1 MTLNM
6 DFRLCFCA
14 PDLHLGPLTWFK
26 IESAAAADKACGLRR
41 QRNGD
46 MPQPSAFLL
55 SPQPRARWMR
65 FDTAQLLKR
74 FFFCERALL
83 VSQAAWIP
91 AIAPLEIKTTLA
103 RFIWLNAETAH
114 ALRNRVFELR
124 FPSRLLEEEGADHS
138 LIELFSA
145 IKDSP
150 SVPALLM
157 SIGKV
162 LLPALR
168 DSYQAYL
175 QASDSIADGPT
186 HRFLSLALSEKA
198 EQISTFEVWTGSAL
212 SRNPELREDAIAWTQ
227 GVANRL
233 SDVGGVGVGPL
244 AEATAIGP
252 LPGSKAYTI
261 PDRPARDPRCWPCR
275 FYWPDVVDPTYPYGE
290 GMQLQLRSAISHLN
304 EVWAIEAG
312 GIILSAFADVLPWEW
327 IHDSAR
333 WTYDE
338 SRHCRMGYERLIAW
352 GLDPAEIPLGTYI
365 YESASSGRSTE
376 VALYFL
382 GMLYFFETKNIRHK
396 PARAQLFHSY
406 GDSLSEHDMDFD
418 WADETMH
425 AGYGKHWLREL
436 LAARDEDPAAYDR
449 VRERC
454 QKLVNDYVSTATA
467 DELSEIKKVA
477 STLISKA
484 AHKS

>member
-1 MTLNM
+1 M
-6 DFRLCFCA
+6 
-14 PDLHLGPLTWFK
+14 
-26 IESAAAADKACGLRR
+26 S
-41 QRNGD
+41 
-46 MPQPSAFLL
+46 QPSAFLL
-55 SPQPRARWMR
+55 RPQPRARWMR
-65 FDTAQLLKR
+65 FDTAQILKR
-74 FFFCERALL
+74 FFFCERSLL

-91 AIAPLEIKTTLA
+91 SIASLEIKTGLA
-103 RFIWLNAETAH
+103 RFIWQSAETAH

-124 FPSRLLEEEGADHS
+124 FPSRLLEEEGADHA
-138 LIELFSA
+138 LIELFGA
-145 IKDSP
+145 VKNSP
-150 SVPALLM
+150 SVPAFLL

-175 QASDSIADGPT
+175 EASDSIADGPT

-198 EQISTFEVWTGSAL
+198 EQVRAFEQWTESAM
-212 SRNPELREDAIAWTQ
+212 SGNPELREAALSWAEAA
-227 GVANRL
+227 ANRL
-233 SDVGGVGVGPL
+233 SDVGGVGVGPS
-244 AEATAIGP
+244 ASVTALGP
-252 LPGSKAYTI
+252 LPGSKTYTI
-261 PDRPARDPRCWPCR
+261 PDRPARDPRFWSCR
-275 FYWPDVVDPTYPYGE
+275 FYWPDVVDPTFSYGE

-312 GIILSAFADVLPWEW
+312 GVILNAFANILPWEW

-338 SRHCRMGYERLIAW
+338 SRHCLMGYERLMAW

-365 YESASSGRSTE
+365 YESAASADPAE
-376 VALYFL
+376 VALYLL

-425 AGYGKHWLREL
+425 AGYGKHWLKEL
-436 LAARDEDPAAYDR
+436 LAVRGQDPAAYDQI
-449 VRERC
+449 RERC
-454 QKLVNDYVSTATA
+454 ERLVKDYVNTATVEEVADIKQVAGALMSTAA
-467 DELSEIKKVA
+467 Q
-477 STLISKA
+477 
-484 AHKS
+484 KS